1 MPPSSA
7 EVWVSEL
14 PHLGGDEAEQRQSP
28 GKTIRGEYRRRFGAP
43 YFTPSGLRLSAL
55 RPQIQARFVGCPQL
69 AEIPR
74 RRHYHRGLGSRG
86 RERARLMLGEDADP
100 AVRAEDFDRASVG
113 ARLDDER
120 RRAGLLGDV
129 REAIFGAQDGLVS
142 TLAVVSTVSGATND
156 RYPVLIAGIAAGLAG
171 IFSMA
176 AGEYL
181 SSKSQREISLAQI
194 GEEREKVAKRPEEV
208 QIELAHILEED
219 GLPRDEAS
227 AVAGV
232 MGRHREIL
240 LNTKVLRQ
248 YGVAVEE
255 AGGSPIQGAAVMGAA
270 FALGALAPILPYL
283 LLPFGV
289 AVYASVVATGGVLF
303 AIGVVKT
310 RWTHGQPIWSGIEIL
325 AIGTLAGIVGYFFGS
340 VLPTLLGA
348 PAVGG

>member
-1 MPPSSA
+1 
-7 EVWVSEL
+7 VVS
-14 PHLGGDEAEQRQSP
+14 GEAEP
-28 GKTIRGEYRRRFGAP
+28 E
-43 YFTPSGLRLSAL
+43 LR
-55 RPQIQARFVGCPQL
+55 
-69 AEIPR
+69 AEGID
-74 RRHYHRGLGSRG
+74 
-86 RERARLMLGEDADP
+86 RARIA
-100 AVRAEDFDRASVG
+100 
-113 ARLDDER
+113 ARIDQER
-120 RRAGLLGDV
+120 RKAGLLGDM

-194 GEEREKVAKRPEEV
+194 AEERERVAKRPDEV
-208 QIELAHILEED
+208 KVELAHILEED
-219 GLPRDEAS
+219 GLPSDEAA
-227 AVAGV
+227 AVAETI
-232 MGRHREIL
+232 GRHREVL

-283 LLPFGV
+283 ILPFAV
-289 AVYASVVATGGVLF
+289 AVYASVISTAGVLF

-310 RWTHGQPIWSGIEIL
+310 RWTHGHPIWSGVEIL
-325 AIGTLAGIVGYFFGS
+325 VIGALAGVVGYFFGS
-340 VLPTLLGA
+340 ILPKLLGA
-348 PAVGG
+348 PAVG

>member
-1 MPPSSA
+1 MRRADANP
-7 EVWVSEL
+7 EL
-14 PHLGGDEAEQRQSP
+14 
-28 GKTIRGEYRRRFGAP
+28 
-43 YFTPSGLRLSAL
+43 
-55 RPQIQARFVGCPQL
+55 
-69 AEIPR
+69 
-74 RRHYHRGLGSRG
+74 
-86 RERARLMLGEDADP
+86 
-100 AVRAEDFDRASVG
+100 RAEDFDRARVG

-194 GEEREKVAKRPEEV
+194 GEEREKVARRPQEV
-208 QIELAHILEED
+208 QVELAHILEED
-219 GLPRDEAS
+219 GLPSDDAL
-227 AVAGV
+227 AVAAL
-232 MGRHREIL
+232 MGRHREVL

-255 AGGSPIQGAAVMGAA
+255 ASGSPIQGAAVMGAA

-289 AVYASVVATGGVLF
+289 AVYASAIATGGVLF
-303 AIGVVKT
+303 AIGIVKT
-310 RWTHGQPIWSGIEIL
+310 RWTHAQPIWSGIEIL
-325 AIGTLAGIVGYFFGS
+325 AIGALAGVVGYFFGS

>member
-1 MPPSSA
+1 VA
-7 EVWVSEL
+7 L
-14 PHLGGDEAEQRQSP
+14 TDEADP
-28 GKTIRGEYRRRFGAP
+28 
-43 YFTPSGLRLSAL
+43 GLR
-55 RPQIQARFVGCPQL
+55 
-69 AEIPR
+69 AE
-74 RRHYHRGLGSRG
+74 GL
-86 RERARLMLGEDADP
+86 
-100 AVRAEDFDRASVG
+100 DRAGVG
-113 ARLDDER
+113 IRLDEER
-120 RRAGLLGDV
+120 RRAGRLGDV

-156 RYPVLIAGIAAGLAG
+156 RYPVLIAGVAAGLAG

-194 GEEREKVAKRPEEV
+194 AEEREKVAERPDEV
-208 QIELAHILEED
+208 RIELAHILEED

-227 AVAGV
+227 AVADLI
-232 MGRHREIL
+232 GRHREVL

-255 AGGSPIQGAAVMGAA
+255 AQGSPVQGAMVMGAA

-283 LLPFGV
+283 LLPISM
-289 AVYASVVATGGVLF
+289 AVYASVIATASVLF

-310 RWTHGQPIWSGIEIL
+310 RWTHAQPIWSGIEIL
-325 AIGTLAGIVGYFFGS
+325 VIGAVAGIVGYFFGS
-340 VLPTLLGA
+340 ILPTLLGA

>member
-1 MPPSSA
+1 
-7 EVWVSEL
+7 
-14 PHLGGDEAEQRQSP
+14 
-28 GKTIRGEYRRRFGAP
+28 
-43 YFTPSGLRLSAL
+43 
-55 RPQIQARFVGCPQL
+55 
-69 AEIPR
+69 
-74 RRHYHRGLGSRG
+74 
-86 RERARLMLGEDADP
+86 MLGEDADP
-100 AVRAEDFDRASVG
+100 AARAEDFDRASVG

-208 QIELAHILEED
+208 QVELAHILEGD
-219 GLPRDEAS
+219 GLPREEAS
-227 AVAGV
+227 AVAAV

-289 AVYASVVATGGVLF
+289 AIYASVIATAGVLF

-310 RWTHGQPIWSGIEIL
+310 RWTHGSRIWSGIEIL
-325 AIGTLAGIVGYFFGS
+325 VIGALAGIVGYFFGS
-340 VLPTLLGA
+340 ILPTLLGA
-348 PAVGG
+348 PAVG